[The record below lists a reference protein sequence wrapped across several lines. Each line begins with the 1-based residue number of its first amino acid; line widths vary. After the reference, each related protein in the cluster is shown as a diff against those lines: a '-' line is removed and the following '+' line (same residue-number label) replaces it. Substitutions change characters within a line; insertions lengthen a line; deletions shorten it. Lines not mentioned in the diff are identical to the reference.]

1 MEKRL
6 YRTRDDRLFLG
17 LLGGMARYLDVDPA
31 IVRIA
36 FILVCLV
43 QPVFIIGYFLMAL
56 VVPEEERSEIEGR
69 KERGIYS
76 REIEEK
82 GKADYKSDRREKAF
96 FGALLI
102 GTGIYIVAEKYL
114 HFPFGLR
121 ELTGLFLVAIG
132 AYVIL
137 KR

>member
-6 YRTRDDRLFLG
+6 YRTKDDRILSG
-17 LLGGMARYLDVDPA
+17 LLGGIARYLDVDPA
-31 IVRIA
+31 IVRMA

-43 QPVFIIGYFLMAL
+43 QPVFIVGYFLMAF
-56 VVPEEERSEIEGR
+56 VVPEEENAESESREGRESRSEESGERRQAGYEGDGR
-69 KERGIYS
+69 TKT
-76 REIEEK
+76 
-82 GKADYKSDRREKAF
+82 F

-102 GTGIYIVAEKYL
+102 GAGIYIVAEKYV

-121 ELTGLFLVAIG
+121 EVTGLLLAAIG

-137 KR
+137 KK